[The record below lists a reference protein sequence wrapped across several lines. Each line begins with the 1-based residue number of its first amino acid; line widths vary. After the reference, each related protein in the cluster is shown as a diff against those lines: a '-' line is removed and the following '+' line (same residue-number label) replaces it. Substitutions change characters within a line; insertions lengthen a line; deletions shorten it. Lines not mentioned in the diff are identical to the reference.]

1 MSATVAIMQPYAFP
15 YLGYFSLVAAADVF
29 VFYDDVNYIPR
40 GWINRNRVLIN
51 GQSHTFT
58 IPVAG
63 ASQND
68 RILDVRLHEFD
79 GFRDK
84 FLKQVRLAYARAPN
98 FEAGY
103 AYVLSVFA
111 CEPATIA
118 QLAIDSVTLLCR
130 QLGIERRFLRSSQL
144 SPETQGMDKAE
155 RLVAITRAL
164 GATKYVNALG
174 GTALYDKPRFA
185 ALGVEL
191 SFVSPRLGAYPQG
204 QAAEFTA
211 GLSIIDVLMNN
222 SAAQVVRMIGDYEL
236 V

>member
-1 MSATVAIMQPYAFP
+1 MSATVAIMQPYVFP

-51 GQSHTFT
+51 GLPHTFT
-58 IPVAG
+58 MPVAN

-68 RILDVRLHEFD
+68 RILDVRLHAF
-79 GFRDK
+79 GRFRDK
-84 FLKQVRLAYARAPN
+84 FFKQMRLAYARAPN
-98 FEAGY
+98 FEAGF
-103 AYVLSVFA
+103 AYVESVLKG
-111 CEPATIA
+111 EPALIA
-118 QLAIDSVTLLCR
+118 QVAIDSVTTLCQ
-130 QLGIERRFLRSSQL
+130 QLGIERRFLRSSQVA
-144 SPETQGMDKAE
+144 PETHGMDKAG
-155 RLVAITRAL
+155 RLAAITRAL
-164 GATKYVNALG
+164 GSTKYVNALG

-185 ALGVEL
+185 TLGVEL

-204 QAAEFTA
+204 RTAEFTA

-222 SAAQVVRMIGDYEL
+222 PAGQVARMIGDYEL